1 MSSPISYD
9 LQGQGGGQV
18 ITSSSGAVTGNFRWI
33 QVVTDTVLS
42 VLTSS
47 NITNASGLQT
57 ITIPAG
63 LGLGGRF
70 TAVTV
75 TSGVVIAYNV

>member
-1 MSSPISYD
+1 MSSPVSYD

-18 ITSSSGAVTGNFRWI
+18 ITSASGAVTGNFRWI

-70 TAVTV
+70 TAITV

>member
-1 MSSPISYD
+1 MSSPVSYD

-18 ITSSSGAVTGNFRWI
+18 ITSASGAVTGNFRWI

-47 NITNASGLQT
+47 NISNASALQT

-70 TAVTV
+70 TAITV

>member
-1 MSSPISYD
+1 MSYD

-18 ITSSSGAVTGNFRWI
+18 ITSASGAVTGNFRWI

>member
-9 LQGQGGGQV
+9 LQGQGGGRV
-18 ITSSSGAVTGNFRWI
+18 ITSSSGAVTGSFRWI

-47 NITNASGLQT
+47 NITDASGLQT

-70 TAVTV
+70 EAITV

>member
-18 ITSSSGAVTGNFRWI
+18 ITSASGAVTGKFRWV
-33 QVVTDTVLS
+33 QVVTDTVFS
-42 VLTSS
+42 VVTSS
-47 NITNASGLQT
+47 NITGATSLQT

-63 LGLGGRF
+63 VGIGGLF
-70 TAVTV
+70 TALTV
-75 TSGVVIAYNV
+75 TSGVVVAYTV

>member
-1 MSSPISYD
+1 MSYD